1 MDLSTKCY
9 LFCEFNSV
17 RIGHSIQNEVSLERS
32 IFAADIVTDQFIN
45 LNWKLTGSRE
55 EYIHRAIW
63 DGNDPNR
70 PKGLFIPVWR
80 EIHWS
85 KILTLTSWQLTNRTM
100 SDISRLSRHSICQSF
115 FSRMNLYYDSNPF
128 RRNKSTSTL
137 RRSRPHALKL
147 APLTFKN
154 LGRLVANLWCGQGH
168 CQISSVYVTETKTQ
182 QQQQLLYR
190 TYFIW

>member
-1 MDLSTKCY
+1 MDLSPKCY

-32 IFAADIVTDQFIN
+32 IFAADVVADQFIN

-70 PKGLFIPVWR
+70 PKRLFIPVWR

-85 KILTLTSWQLTNRTM
+85 KILTLTSWQLTNRTV

-115 FSRMNLYYDSNPF
+115 FPAWIYTMIQIHSGETNRPQDFAARDLKHWS
-128 RRNKSTSTL
+128 SL
-137 RRSRPHALKL
+137 RS
-147 APLTFKN
+147 
-154 LGRLVANLWCGQGH
+154 
-168 CQISSVYVTETKTQ
+168 
-182 QQQQLLYR
+182 LLR
-190 TYFIW
+190 T